1 MANNWNIF
9 FKIGGLAGLASFIWL
24 LIKDLIKF
32 YRKPRMQITFSKDTG
47 LWSWYFED
55 TGWRRKFATLNI
67 KNNGK
72 DTAKRCVAVMTIL
85 KKPGGAINV
94 EDEYALHWAGVDYT
108 SQTTGAEP
116 VDIGPEPRRLD
127 VAFTQQGQQ
136 MKGCWVA
143 MPLALL
149 GSLRRNQAYLL
160 PGDYEVEI
168 RIGCENGKGDKKKF
182 KVTSPDNWEDLNLD
196 IL

>member
-1 MANNWNIF
+1 M
-9 FKIGGLAGLASFIWL
+9 GGLLSSFRL

-32 YRKPRMQITFSKDTG
+32 HTKPRMQITFDKDTC
-47 LWSWYFED
+47 LKTYSFEN
-55 TGWRRKFATLNI
+55 TGWLRKFATLNI
-67 KNNGK
+67 KNKGK
-72 DTAKRCVAVMTIL
+72 DTAKRCVGVMTIL
-85 KKPGGAINV
+85 KKPRDADNV

-108 SQTTGAEP
+108 TQTTGAEP

-127 VAFTQQGQQ
+127 VAFTQRGQQ
-136 MKGCWVA
+136 IKGCWIA
-143 MPLALL
+143 MPLALW

-168 RIGCENGKGDKKKF
+168 RIGCENGKSDKKKF
-182 KVTSPDNWEDLNLD
+182 RVTSPDNWEDLDLD

>member
-1 MANNWNIF
+1 M
-9 FKIGGLAGLASFIWL
+9 AGLLSSFRL

-32 YRKPRMQITFSKDTG
+32 HRKPKLQINFGKDTC
-47 LWSWYFED
+47 LRTYSFED
-55 TGWRRKFATLNI
+55 TGWVRHFATLNI

-85 KKPGGAINV
+85 KKPRDASNV
-94 EDEYALHWAGVDYT
+94 EDRCALHWAGVDYST
-108 SQTTGAEP
+108 QTTGAQP

-127 VAFTQQGQQ
+127 VAFTQQDQPI
-136 MKGCWVA
+136 KGCWIA
-143 MPLALL
+143 MPLALS
-149 GSLRRNQAYLL
+149 GFLRRNQAHLL

-168 RIGCENGKGDKKKF
+168 EIRCENGKGDTKKF
-182 KVTSPDNWEDLNLD
+182 RVTSPDNWRDLDWD

>member
-1 MANNWNIF
+1 
-9 FKIGGLAGLASFIWL
+9 
-24 LIKDLIKF
+24 
-32 YRKPRMQITFSKDTG
+32 MQITFSKDTG

-85 KKPGGAINV
+85 KKPRDADNV
-94 EDEYALHWAGVDYT
+94 EDKYTLHWAEVGYT
-108 SQTTGAEP
+108 TRTTGAEP
-116 VDIGPEPRRLD
+116 VDIGPEPARLD
-127 VAFTQQGQQ
+127 VAFTQQGQPI
-136 MKGCWVA
+136 KGCWIA

-160 PGDYEVEI
+160 PGGYEVEI

-182 KVTSPDNWEDLNLD
+182 KVTSPDNWEDLDFD